1 MLFTPPDLKKET
13 ICSIYHTNYLPKK
26 LDDFIFLLTLPPSF
40 LPPILSNLNK
50 SLSVEE
56 INT

>member
-1 MLFTPPDLKKET
+1 MLFIPTRPLKKT
-13 ICSIYHTNYLPKK
+13 IYSIYYTNYLPKK
-26 LDDFIFLLTLPPSF
+26 LDGFIFLLTLPPSF

-50 SLSVEE
+50 SLFVEE